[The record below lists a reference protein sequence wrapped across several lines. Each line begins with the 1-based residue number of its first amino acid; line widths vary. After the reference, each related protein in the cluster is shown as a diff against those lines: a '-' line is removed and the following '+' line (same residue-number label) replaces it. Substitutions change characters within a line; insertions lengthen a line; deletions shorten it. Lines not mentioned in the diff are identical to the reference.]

1 MTTILIVDDSSENIE
16 LLMAVLNNIDYKFL
30 TATTGKSAIE
40 IVLSQKPDLILLD
53 VVMPDM
59 NGYEVCTILKA
70 NLTTKRIPII
80 FITAKDDEDDESK
93 GFEVGA
99 VDYITKPF
107 RPTIIQARVK
117 THLKLKFAY
126 EELERL
132 WKKRPISRLQSLD

>member
-1 MTTILIVDDSSENIE
+1 MDDSPENIK
-16 LLMAVLNNIDYKFL
+16 LLTIVLRNLECKFL
-30 TATTGKSAIE
+30 TATTGETAIE
-40 IVLSQKPDLILLD
+40 IALSKKPDLILLD
-53 VVMPDM
+53 ILMPDM
-59 NGYEVCTILKA
+59 SGYEVCTILKA

-80 FITAKDDEDDESK
+80 FITAKDEDEDESK

-107 RPTIIQARVK
+107 SPTIVQARVK

-132 WKKRPISRLQSLD
+132 WKKKPFSYEQLPDWKK